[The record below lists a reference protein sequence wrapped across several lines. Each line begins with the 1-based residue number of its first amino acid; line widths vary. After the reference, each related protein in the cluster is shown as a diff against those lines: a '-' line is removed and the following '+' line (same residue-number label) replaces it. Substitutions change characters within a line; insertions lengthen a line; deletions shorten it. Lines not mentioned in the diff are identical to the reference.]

1 MGTPNVGGAI
11 EVRAERIAQ
20 LFDALDASPY
30 PRKDLAPAMEEFIVG
45 WAREL
50 PGKEPIR
57 IVVHLLAD
65 EAASAKARGLGTLFS
80 NYFRYRA
87 NQLARE
93 LRELFR
99 IGRWSLLIGIT
110 VLAGCM
116 ILGQFL
122 AGLFDEGYFRRF
134 FNEGLIILGW
144 VANWRPVEIFL
155 YEWWPLARRQNLYT
169 RLADA
174 TVEVKPWTQE

>member
-1 MGTPNVGGAI
+1 
-11 EVRAERIAQ
+11 
-20 LFDALDASPY
+20 
-30 PRKDLAPAMEEFIVG
+30 
-45 WAREL
+45 
-50 PGKEPIR
+50 
-57 IVVHLLAD
+57 
-65 EAASAKARGLGTLFS
+65 
-80 NYFRYRA
+80 
-87 NQLARE
+87 
-93 LRELFR
+93 
-99 IGRWSLLIGIT
+99 
-110 VLAGCM
+110 GCM